1 MPAGASDSSGGSK
14 STSSAGSTN
23 ARDGVWWVC
32 GGRRRGSCGDR
43 AAPEAMVGKAGATCS
58 PASIAGRRAGTWR
71 GELVFST
78 AAAAAVSASA
88 AAVVSIEGETA
99 SEQAG
104 RLEPSAVSPASHTLS
119 VVRSRSKS
127 SWRHRSASR
136 RRVRVAEAGGPE
148 LGAATTASERP
159 GRSVPAF
166 DA

>member
-1 MPAGASDSSGGSK
+1 MAVNVAHPPVHTVSVSAVMSGLTGHPVASPCAEMGRTQTESQSSRMPVRKSSWMRQLPPISA
-14 STSSAGSTN
+14 SSAM
-23 ARDGVWWVC
+23 
-32 GGRRRGSCGDR
+32 GRMR
-43 AAPEAMVGKAGATCS
+43 ASVKPPGQLM
-58 PASIAGRRAGTWR
+58 
-71 GELVFST
+71 L
-78 AAAAAVSASA
+78 A